1 MGGVNGGPGLGVPEH
16 VGMASTTG
24 SGSVTIQRKHV
35 VNEIRSTLLPFKRG
49 RGVELTVNPVYRKCI
64 SIEQRIC

>member
-35 VNEIRSTLLPFKRG
+35 VNEIRGSVLKG
-49 RGVELTVNPVYRKCI
+49 GGEW
-64 SIEQRIC
+64 S

>member
-35 VNEIRSTLLPFKRG
+35 VNEIRGSVLKG
-49 RGVELTVNPVYRKCI
+49 GGELSYRKPCLPKMA
-64 SIEQRIC
+64 